1 MLRRDFIKLSGATLM
16 SAPLVSTAPFAHTTR
31 TQLNIKKSLKYS
43 MVDAPGSVLDH
54 FRMLKEIG
62 FDGVEMDSPSDIN
75 IDEVLEAKEQTG
87 LEIPGVINSA
97 HWKMP
102 LSDPDPK
109 VRAQCVEA
117 SKTALRDCKRYGGTT
132 MLLVAGVANDKISY
146 KDAYERSQ
154 EEIRKILPV
163 AEETGVKIAIENVW
177 NNMLLSPLEAARFI
191 DEFDNPMIG
200 WYFDIG
206 NIVRYGWP
214 EHWIEA
220 LGDRIMKL
228 DVKEYS
234 RKKQQE
240 EGIWKGFEVELMD
253 GDCNWPEVNKA
264 LEKIGYEGWASA
276 EVPGGGRERLQT
288 ISQKMDA
295 IFGLA

>member
-1 MLRRDFIKLSGATLM
+1 MLRRDFIKISGATLA
-16 SAPLVSTAPFAHTTR
+16 SAPLTSVPLHFNAAP
-31 TQLNIKKSLKYS
+31 QLNIKKSLKYS

-54 FRMLKEIG
+54 FRMLKEVG

-75 IDEVLEAKEQTG
+75 IDEVLEAKEETG

-102 LSDPDPK
+102 LSDPDAS
-109 VRAQCVEA
+109 VRAKCVEA
-117 SKTALRDCKRYGGTT
+117 SKTALQDCKRYGGTT
-132 MLLVAGVANDKISY
+132 MLLVPGVVNDKISY
-146 KDAYERSQ
+146 ADAYRRSQ
-154 EEIRKILPV
+154 EEIRKLLPV

-177 NNMLLSPLEAARFI
+177 NNMLISPLEAARFI
-191 DEFDNPMIG
+191 DEFENSMIG
-200 WYFDIG
+200 WYFDVG

-228 DVKEYS
+228 DIKEYS
-234 RKKQQE
+234 RKKQQD
-240 EGIWKGFEVELMD
+240 EGIWKGFDVELME
-253 GDCNWPEVNKA
+253 GDCNWPKVNKA
-264 LEKIGYEGWASA
+264 LDKIGYEGWASA
-276 EVPGGGRERLQT
+276 EVKGGDRDRLQT

>member
-1 MLRRDFIKLSGATLM
+1 MYRRDFIKISGAAIATVPLA
-16 SAPLVSTAPFAHTTR
+16 SATIPASLAP
-31 TQLNIKKSLKYS
+31 QLNIKKCLKYS
-43 MVDAPGSVLDH
+43 MVNEPGSVLDH
-54 FRMLKEIG
+54 FTMLKEIG

-75 IDEVLEAKEQTG
+75 IDEVLEAKEQSG

-102 LSDPDPK
+102 LSDPDPS

-132 MLLVAGVANDKISY
+132 MLLVPGVVNDKISY
-146 KDAYERSQ
+146 ADAYRRSQ
-154 EEIRKILPV
+154 EEIRKLLPV
-163 AEETGVKIAIENVW
+163 AEETGIKIAIENVW

-200 WYFDIG
+200 WYFDVG

-214 EHWIEA
+214 EHWIEV
-220 LGDRIMKL
+220 LDDRIMKL
-228 DVKEYS
+228 DIKEYS
-234 RKKQQE
+234 REKQQE
-240 EGIWKGFEVELMD
+240 EGIWKGFEVELME

-276 EVPGGGRERLQT
+276 EVKGGGRERLQT